1 MNIELAAKTYHL
13 NNSDVT
19 SIDCFKAGAEYALKE
34 LQKQPSSIVS
44 DGDISVDLDTFLLSY
59 NGESKIVPR
68 KILQMIHLFISNKG
82 RVLSRKKILDSI
94 WGTDIIV
101 GERTIDVHIRKIKIA
116 LFEDCIESYKGIG
129 YKWK

>member
-1 MNIELAAKTYHL
+1 MNIDLAAKTYHL
-13 NNSDVT
+13 NNSDAT

-44 DGDISVDLDTFLLSY
+44 DGDISVDLDTFLLTY
-59 NGESKIVPR
+59 NGESKKLPR
-68 KILQMIHLFISNKG
+68 KVLQMIHLFISNKG
-82 RVLSRKKILDSI
+82 RVITRKTILEKI
-94 WGTDIIV
+94 WGTEIIV

-116 LFEDCIESYKGIG
+116 LFNNCIQTYKGIG